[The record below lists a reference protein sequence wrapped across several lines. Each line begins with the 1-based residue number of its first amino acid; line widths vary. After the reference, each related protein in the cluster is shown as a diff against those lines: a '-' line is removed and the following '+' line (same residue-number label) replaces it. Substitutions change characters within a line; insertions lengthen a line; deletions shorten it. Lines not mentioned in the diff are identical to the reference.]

1 MGIRI
6 FRNLSIKQKLM
17 VIVVLTS
24 TTVLLLAS
32 VAYVA
37 GDLIRFRS
45 AMRANLH
52 TLAEVVGANSTAALA
67 FNDPKTARETL
78 GALSAVQN
86 IVHACI
92 YTKDG
97 ELFAEYRYDGPQV
110 PAEQEHSGDLSRP
123 LVSETLELSPSF
135 GSFFG
140 NFIEVSRQIVLE
152 GEVIGSVYLRGRLNE
167 LYSRLKWYTGAVA
180 GIMTVLMS
188 IAYLLSLFLQR
199 LISKPISDLVETMR
213 FVSDRRDYS
222 VRVRRHD
229 DDEIGILI
237 NGFNEMLAQIEERDA
252 RLERHRERLEEDVAA
267 RTVELSLTNRDL
279 EKTVVELNTAKD
291 AAEAASRAKSQ
302 FLANMSHEIRTPM
315 NGILGM
321 AELLLN
327 THLNDR
333 QINLAHT
340 VLRSGE
346 ALLRV
351 INDVLDFSKIEAG
364 KLDLEK
370 TDFDLRLLVEE
381 TMELLAEHADKKGL
395 ELICRIDN
403 ALPGALNGDPGRLR
417 QVLTNLVGNAVKFTE
432 KGEILVSVSLLEQEE
447 DMFLVRFEVK
457 DTGIGIDPEMQEYI
471 FDAFSQADSSMS
483 RRFGGTGLGLAICK
497 QLCEMMGGRIEV
509 NSKPGHGSRFIFSA
523 RLRKPA
529 GVCKNA
535 PVPSKDILGMR
546 VLIVDDN
553 ETNRTTLNNLIQ
565 SWGMRAGC
573 AESGPQAIE
582 ALRKA
587 AQTGEPY
594 DAAILDMVMPSMDG
608 LELARCI
615 KADPLIETVKLVML
629 ISVSRQDDIDAA
641 HRMGIH
647 AYLTKP
653 VRQSRVCA
661 ALLQSMGAGPE
672 PRAVGL
678 PRAQQ
683 RGTIAPLH
691 KGRILVAEDN
701 MVNQNVAKAM
711 IESFGHEADIV
722 SNGREVLRAL
732 SHTSY
737 NLIFMDC
744 QMPAMDGYETAR
756 KIREW
761 EASLRLERG
770 TSEVEDPP
778 IPIIALTAHAMEGD
792 REQCLAVGMDD
803 YLSKPFNSKQMG
815 CMLERWLQRESGQ
828 GRNLAAA
835 RLPDD
840 NRTRPP
846 IQTEIES
853 HSETTGWRQNG
864 VPPGRIDLKAWE
876 GILSLRPSKAP
887 DLLLRLL
894 RVYLS
899 ESPQLLENLREALSS
914 DDASRV
920 KAAAHSLKS
929 SSLNLGAAALA
940 GFCKD
945 MEALTAQSPL
955 AESKTAPLLNSIEA
969 EYEAVKEIMLNELQK
984 NSP

>member
-1 MGIRI
+1 MI
-6 FRNLSIKQKLM
+6 
-17 VIVVLTS
+17 IVVLTS

-32 VAYVA
+32 IAYVA

-45 AMRANLH
+45 AMQENLS
-52 TLAEVVGANSTAALA
+52 TLAEVVGANSTAALTS
-67 FNDPKTARETL
+67 NDPKSARETL
-78 GALSAVQN
+78 GVLSAVRN

-92 YTKDG
+92 YTNDG
-97 ELFAEYRYDGPQV
+97 ELFAEYRDYGSQV
-110 PAEQEHSGDLSRP
+110 PAEQEPSGDLSRP
-123 LVSETLELSPSF
+123 PASGTPESSPSF
-135 GSFFG
+135 SSFFG
-140 NFIEVSRQIVLE
+140 NFIEVSQPIALE
-152 GEVIGSVYLRGRLNE
+152 GEVIGSVYVRGRLNE
-167 LYSRLKWYTGAVA
+167 LYWRLRWYTGAVA

-222 VRVRRHD
+222 VRVRKHDD

-237 NGFNEMLAQIEERDA
+237 SGFNEMLAQIEERDA
-252 RLERHRERLEEDVAA
+252 RLERHRERLEEEVAA
-267 RTVELSLTNRDL
+267 RTAELSLSNRGL
-279 EKTVVELNTAKD
+279 EKMVVDLNIAKD

-340 VLRSGE
+340 VLLSSE

-351 INDVLDFSKIEAG
+351 INDILDFSKIEAG
-364 KLDLEK
+364 KLELEK
-370 TDFDLRLLVEE
+370 TDFDLRLLVED

-417 QVLTNLVGNAVKFTE
+417 QILTNLVGNAVKFTE
-432 KGEILVSVSLLEQEE
+432 TGEILVSVSLLEQEE
-447 DMFLVRFEVK
+447 DTLLVGFEVK
-457 DTGIGIDPEMQEYI
+457 DTGMGIDPEIQEYI
-471 FDAFSQADSSMS
+471 FDAFSQADSSMN

-509 NSKPGHGSRFIFSA
+509 NSRPGHGSSFIFSA

-535 PVPSKDILGMR
+535 PAPSKDILGMR

-587 AQTGEPY
+587 AQRGEPY
-594 DAAILDMVMPSMDG
+594 DAAILDMAMPSMDG

-615 KADPLIETVKLVML
+615 KADPLIEGVRLVML
-629 ISVSRQDDIDAA
+629 IPVSRQDDIDAA
-641 HRMGIH
+641 HRIGIY

-653 VRQSRVCA
+653 VRQSQVCA
-661 ALLQSMGAGPE
+661 ALLQSMGAVPE
-672 PRAVGL
+672 LRVAGL
-678 PRAQQ
+678 PRVQQ
-683 RGTIAPLH
+683 CGTIAPPH
-691 KGRILVAEDN
+691 KGRVLVAEDN
-701 MVNQNVAKAM
+701 IVNQNVAKAM
-711 IESFGHEADIV
+711 IESFGHEVDIA

-732 SHTSY
+732 SHASY

-744 QMPAMDGYETAR
+744 RMPEMDGYETAR

-792 REQCLAVGMDD
+792 RERCLAVGMDD
-803 YLSKPFNSKQMG
+803 YLSKPFSGKQIS
-815 CMLERWLQRESGQ
+815 CMLERWLQRELGQ

-835 RLPDD
+835 RFPDD
-840 NRTRPP
+840 HRTRPP

-853 HSETTGWRQNG
+853 NSKIIGSLPSSAPSR
-864 VPPGRIDLKAWE
+864 PIDPKAWE
-876 GILSLRPSKAP
+876 GILSLRPNKAP
-887 DLLLRLL
+887 DLLLKLL

-899 ESPQLLENLREALSS
+899 ESPQLLENLREAISS
-914 DDASRV
+914 DDASKV

-940 GFCKD
+940 GFCKN
-945 MEALTAQSPL
+945 METLAAQSPL
-955 AESKTAPLLNSIEA
+955 TDSEVASLLNSIEA
-969 EYEAVKEIMLNELQK
+969 EYAAVKEIMLNELQK